1 MPGYSEVDWTKAEC
15 SGAPTSLFYVI
26 EENKWLITTI
36 GYEPT
41 RRICGAC
48 PIWDK
53 CLSYAMEHENYGMW
67 GGLVTKE
74 RNALRRRDGS
84 PLRETAITELTKYG
98 ISRKEI
104 EAIADEYSS
113 NERSVENEFTDDG
126 EDDSVGDSRPR

>member
-1 MPGYSEVDWTKAEC
+1 MK
-15 SGAPTSLFYVI
+15 
-26 EENKWLITTI
+26 
-36 GYEPT
+36 
-41 RRICGAC
+41 
-48 PIWDK
+48 
-53 CLSYAMEHENYGMW
+53 HENYGMW

-113 NERSVENEFTDDG
+113 NERSVENEFTNDG